1 MQSADEIGNHAFP
14 LLALMVV
21 GVVFEDMTP
30 LAKNLAILLV
40 EGISALLKRRLVVN
54 FKASGFLATLAA
66 PPSGIEKATAKAHH
80 FIAGYSRMILAHYFG
95 GATGRGGGR
104 SCCRGALSNPS
115 FSCLMP

>member
-66 PPSGIEKATAKAHH
+66 PTLWNREGDGESASFYCGIFPHDSCSL
-80 FIAGYSRMILAHYFG
+80 FRGCYGSR
-95 GATGRGGGR
+95 RGEIV
-104 SCCRGALSNPS
+104 L
-115 FSCLMP
+115 